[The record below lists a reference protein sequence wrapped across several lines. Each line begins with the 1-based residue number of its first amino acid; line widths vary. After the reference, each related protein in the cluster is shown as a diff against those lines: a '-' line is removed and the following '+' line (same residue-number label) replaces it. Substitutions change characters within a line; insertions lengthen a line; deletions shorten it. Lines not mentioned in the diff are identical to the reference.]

1 MAEITLKKTHQ
12 VAPNAGLKMVTVSGT
27 TAADGDIITITEL
40 QTIQGCI
47 GFSTTGVAAAYS
59 TATNVITVNNAG
71 ALTWNFLVW
80 GF

>member
-1 MAEITLKKTHQ
+1 MAEIISKVVKQ
-12 VAPNAGLKMVTVSGT
+12 VAPNAGLKMVVVNGT
-27 TAADGDIITITEL
+27 TAADGDIITVTGL
-40 QTIQGCI
+40 QTVQGCI

>member
-1 MAEITLKKTHQ
+1 MAEITLKKINQ
-12 VAPNAGLKMVTVSGT
+12 VAPNAGLKMVAVNGT
-27 TAADGDIITITEL
+27 TAADGDIITVTGI
-40 QTIQGCI
+40 QTIQGCV

-80 GF
+80 GY